1 MLKIIILM
9 IFCCRLKKN
18 DSGAI
23 RFIGTKVRIKNE
35 TCVPVSDTSLGGNM
49 WQSADSRSGQ
59 KGSDLCWRQVAPPDD
74 CSIYHNVSIF
84 WINQKFFLSSSCTCC
99 CTVYIF
105 RQFCKRLRSRR
116 NKLYVLNVITQLL
129 IWFQA
134 AFFIYLKII
143 SHFLLIIDK
152 N

>member
-1 MLKIIILM
+1 M
-9 IFCCRLKKN
+9 IFFCRLKKN

-23 RFIGTKVRIKNE
+23 RFIGAKVRIKNE

-74 CSIYHNVSIF
+74 CSIYHTVSIC
-84 WINQKFFLSSSCTCC
+84 WINLKVFFSSSCTCC

-105 RQFCKRLRSRR
+105 CQFGKRLRSCR
-116 NKLYVLNVITQLL
+116 NKLYYILNVITQLL
-129 IWFQA
+129 IRFQA
-134 AFFIYLKII
+134 AFFVYLKII